1 MTDPPYAA
9 ALWSDAAGLLANIDV
24 EPWAVVACG
33 AAILLGAVVQGVVG
47 TGLALVAVPVL
58 AWLAPEL
65 VPVGILVAAMPIAVT
80 AAVRE
85 RAHMDVPAVS
95 WAMAGRLPGGLL
107 GAVAVARLPVRGLQ
121 VLVATT
127 VLLAVLAAVVTDR
140 RSAGEGSRR
149 PRRSTI
155 VLAGLLS
162 GVGGTTS
169 GIGGPP
175 IAIVFRN
182 VGGSAIRS
190 TLSIVLVLGA
200 VLSMLSLALVGE
212 VTLARL
218 AAGAALIPLVMVGFV
233 IAGHLRGRLDSA
245 GVRVFV
251 LVISSV
257 AGAGLLLDAVNG

>member
-1 MTDPPYAA
+1 LTGPPHAVAA
-9 ALWSDAAGLLANIDV
+9 WSGTAGLQASIGV
-24 EPWAVVACG
+24 EPWVVVACG

-58 AWLAPEL
+58 AWLAPGL

-80 AAVRE
+80 GAIRE

-107 GAVAVARLPVRGLQ
+107 GAVAVAMLPVRGLQ

-127 VLLAVLAAVVTDR
+127 VLLAVLAAVVTDA
-140 RSAGEGSRR
+140 RSVGEAPRR

-155 VLAGLLS
+155 VLAGVLS

-182 VGGSAIRS
+182 VGGPAIRS
-190 TLSIVLVLGA
+190 TLSLVLMLGA

-212 VTLARL
+212 VTLPRL
-218 AAGAALIPLVMVGFV
+218 AAGAALIPLVMLGYVV
-233 IAGHLRGRLDSA
+233 AGRLRGRLNAA

-251 LVISSV
+251 LVVSSV
-257 AGAGLLLDAVNG
+257 AGLGLLVDVVTG

>member
-1 MTDPPYAA
+1 M
-9 ALWSDAAGLLANIDV
+9 WSDTAGLLASTSV
-24 EPWAVVACG
+24 EPWAVAACG
-33 AAILLGAVVQGVVG
+33 AAILLGAVVQGIVG

-80 AAVRE
+80 GAIRE

-107 GAVAVARLPVRGLQ
+107 GAVAVAMLPVRGLQ

-127 VLLAVLAAVVTDR
+127 VLLAVLAAVVTDA
-140 RSAGEGSRR
+140 RSVGEGPRR

-155 VLAGLLS
+155 VLAGVLS

-182 VGGSAIRS
+182 VGGPAIRS
-190 TLSIVLVLGA
+190 TLSNVLVLGA

-212 VTLARL
+212 VTMPRL
-218 AAGAALIPLVMVGFV
+218 AAGAALIPLVMVGYV
-233 IAGHLRGRLDSA
+233 VAGHLRSRLDSA

-251 LVISSV
+251 LAVSSV
-257 AGAGLLLDAVNG
+257 AGLGLLVDAVTG

>member
-1 MTDPPYAA
+1 MTGPPPAA
-9 ALWSDAAGLLANIDV
+9 AVWSDTGGLQASIGV

-33 AAILLGAVVQGVVG
+33 VAILLGAVVQGAVG
-47 TGLALVAVPVL
+47 TGLALVSVPVL
-58 AWLAPEL
+58 AWFAPEL

-85 RAHMDVPAVS
+85 RAHMDVPAVG
-95 WAMAGRLPGGLL
+95 WALLGRLPGGLL
-107 GAVAVARLPVRGLQ
+107 GAVAVAMLPVRGLQ
-121 VLVATT
+121 ALVATT
-127 VLLAVLAAVVTDR
+127 VLLAVLTAVVTDAR
-140 RSAGEGSRR
+140 TVGQDPRR

-155 VLAGLLS
+155 VLAGVVS

-182 VGGSAIRS
+182 VGGPAIRS
-190 TLSIVLVLGA
+190 TLSIVIVLGA

-212 VTLARL
+212 VTLPRL
-218 AAGAALIPLVMVGFV
+218 AAGAALIPLVMVGYAF
-233 IAGHLRGRLDSA
+233 AGHLRGRLDPA

-251 LVISSV
+251 LVISSL
-257 AGAGLLLDAVNG
+257 AGAGLLVDALTG